1 MFFIMYGYKSVWIR
15 SLSDV
20 EVRKSCIKEVF
31 AFFGNLNLEKWHKYA
46 DFGVKYIFL
55 LCKTVIYICC
65 SSIVL
70 RMVRLIILCS
80 RSKAS
85 FLENV
90 DILWII
96 PIGMLLSI
104 GMIVFVYNE

>member
-1 MFFIMYGYKSVWIR
+1 MLVLGKMY
-15 SLSDV
+15 L
-20 EVRKSCIKEVF
+20 F
-31 AFFGNLNLEKWHKYA
+31 AMQNGN
-46 DFGVKYIFL
+46 
-55 LCKTVIYICC
+55 IYICC

-70 RMVRLIILCS
+70 RMVRLIVLCS

-96 PIGMLLSI
+96 PIGMLLPI

>member
-1 MFFIMYGYKSVWIR
+1 MLVLGKMY
-15 SLSDV
+15 L
-20 EVRKSCIKEVF
+20 F
-31 AFFGNLNLEKWHKYA
+31 AMQNGNIYM
-46 DFGVKYIFL
+46 L
-55 LCKTVIYICC
+55 LIHRPQDGEIDYT
-65 SSIVL
+65 
-70 RMVRLIILCS
+70 CS

-96 PIGMLLSI
+96 PIGMLLPI

>member
-55 LCKTVIYICC
+55 LCKTVI
-65 SSIVL
+65 IVIFVWL
-70 RMVRLIILCS
+70 LMDFILPLHLNTY
-80 RSKAS
+80 
-85 FLENV
+85 F
-90 DILWII
+90 
-96 PIGMLLSI
+96 M
-104 GMIVFVYNE
+104 

>member
-1 MFFIMYGYKSVWIR
+1 MLVLGKMY
-15 SLSDV
+15 L
-20 EVRKSCIKEVF
+20 F
-31 AFFGNLNLEKWHKYA
+31 AMQNGN
-46 DFGVKYIFL
+46 
-55 LCKTVIYICC
+55 IYICC

-90 DILWII
+90 DI
-96 PIGMLLSI
+96 
-104 GMIVFVYNE
+104 

>member
-1 MFFIMYGYKSVWIR
+1 MLILCEMY
-15 SLSDV
+15 L
-20 EVRKSCIKEVF
+20 F
-31 AFFGNLNLEKWHKYA
+31 AMQNGNIYM
-46 DFGVKYIFL
+46 L
-55 LCKTVIYICC
+55 LIHRPQDGEIDYT
-65 SSIVL
+65 
-70 RMVRLIILCS
+70 CS

-96 PIGMLLSI
+96 PIGMLLPI

>member
-1 MFFIMYGYKSVWIR
+1 MLVLGKMY
-15 SLSDV
+15 L
-20 EVRKSCIKEVF
+20 F
-31 AFFGNLNLEKWHKYA
+31 AMQNGN
-46 DFGVKYIFL
+46 
-55 LCKTVIYICC
+55 IYIC

-80 RSKAS
+80 CSKAS

-96 PIGMLLSI
+96 PIGMLLPI

>member
-1 MFFIMYGYKSVWIR
+1 MLVLGKMY
-15 SLSDV
+15 L
-20 EVRKSCIKEVF
+20 F
-31 AFFGNLNLEKWHKYA
+31 AMQNGN
-46 DFGVKYIFL
+46 
-55 LCKTVIYICC
+55 IYICC

-96 PIGMLLSI
+96 PIGMLLPI
-104 GMIVFVYNE
+104 GIYATIFK